1 MQKERAGIPS
11 NNRRSNVPQRRQ
23 IARQVCVLSKYG
35 MRKLEELFDLP
46 SDDPVQTEQPT
57 IEQTQAYIAE
67 VNTTMDKI
75 DAALP
80 MVKSLEAS
88 DQEMDELAQKA
99 TDSFDN
105 LMDLGYNVDS
115 RFAAEIFAVAG
126 AMLGHALTAKTAK
139 LNKKLKMIDL
149 QLKKARLDQTAGDG
163 SIPTHTGQ
171 GHVLDRNEILERL
184 IGDRRTNSKKE

>member
-1 MQKERAGIPS
+1 
-11 NNRRSNVPQRRQ
+11 
-23 IARQVCVLSKYG
+23 

-46 SDDPVQTEQPT
+46 SEENIQPEQPT

-67 VNTTMDKI
+67 VNSTMDKI

-88 DQEMDELAQKA
+88 DQEMDALAQKA

-126 AMLGHALTAKTAK
+126 AMLGHALTAKTA
-139 LNKKLKMIDL
+139 
-149 QLKKARLDQTAGDG
+149 
-163 SIPTHTGQ
+163 
-171 GHVLDRNEILERL
+171 
-184 IGDRRTNSKKE
+184 